1 MAQPRNIMKNLRIKD
16 WLSSKTLTVSDGI
29 TGTVAGGATSSGALS
44 GAVVCPLTEVYTGYT
59 TSATGDITIALADGV
74 AGQMKIIKCETKV
87 TSDVIITPTNLAG
100 YATITLD
107 TTGDVALLVFDG
119 TNWQIVSA
127 TATLA

>member
-1 MAQPRNIMKNLRIKD
+1 MAQPRNVMKSLRVKD
-16 WLSSKTLTVSDGI
+16 FLQVDTSITGDL
-29 TGTVAGGATSSGALS
+29 TGTVYAGATSSGALS
-44 GAVVCPLTEVYTGYT
+44 GAVICPLTELYTGYT

-87 TSDVIITPTNLAG
+87 TSDVIITPTNLGG

-107 TTGDVALLVFDG
+107 TTGDVAVLVFDG
-119 TNWQIVSA
+119 TNWQIVAS